1 MPDLDLTTPPMSSA
15 LSPGTVA
22 FQREAASVALDACH
36 GHVPVEGI
44 WYEVGDDPLAHPFRL
59 NWAPATEQMRASHAN
74 ETDCTEDGAYAV
86 AIAAMEALGFRIQT
100 RAKHR
105 SGADYVMV
113 PAGASEEE
121 FLKLEVS
128 GIRRGGDWMGR
139 LRIKMTQVRKGL
151 ELPGRAV
158 VVHFEQP
165 RVAVGGF

>member
-1 MPDLDLTTPPMSSA
+1 MPDLDLTTPPESRA
-15 LSPGTVA
+15 LSHGTVA
-22 FQREAASVALDACH
+22 FQREVASVALDDCH
-36 GHVPVEGI
+36 GQAPVDGV
-44 WYEVGDDPLAHPFRL
+44 WYEVGAEPVEHPFRL

-74 ETDCTEDGAYAV
+74 ETDCTEDGAYAL
-86 AIAAMEALGFRIQT
+86 AIAAMEAQGFRIQI

-105 SGADYVMV
+105 SGADYLMV
-113 PAGASEEE
+113 PAGASEED

-139 LRIKMTQVRKGL
+139 LRIKTTQVRKGL